1 MWLLLNCVDVLK
13 ELIKVRSFS
22 GREGEAASLIKDYLS
37 AAGVD
42 KVFFDRLG
50 NVIAEIKGG
59 GSGVVVLE
67 GHMDVVDP
75 GDLSS
80 WRTDPFTATLI
91 NGRVYGRGAVDMK
104 GAIAAQILA
113 ISMLRELDVDV
124 YAIYTTHEETAEG
137 VAFKHAITE
146 GVGRKPDVVVIGE
159 ATSLNLGI
167 GHRGR
172 AVIEV
177 SIFGLSAHASMPQ
190 EGINALVAAAEIITE
205 ASKLTSRLGSHPK
218 LGAETVVPTIIKC
231 NSESPPRIPD
241 FCEVLVDVRVV
252 TGTTEE
258 SLVSRVQEVCEPLL
272 RSSSARAIS
281 VRVRE
286 DKLKFWTGA
295 EVVAHEFFPAWLN
308 TNREL
313 IEHVLSAVRTSVN
326 PGTREYVWSFSTD
339 GVYSAGE
346 AGIETVGFGPGDER
360 LAHKPNEYV
369 SIKELEKAVKGYVEL
384 VKALNRYINFR

>member
-1 MWLLLNCVDVLK
+1 MNSLLNCVDLLK

-22 GREGEAASLIKDYLS
+22 GREGEAASLIKEYLS
-37 AAGVD
+37 SAGID

-50 NVIAEIKGG
+50 NIVAEIKGS

-80 WRTDPFTATLI
+80 WRTDPFTATVI
-91 NGRVYGRGAVDMK
+91 DGKIYGRGAVDMK
-104 GAIAAQILA
+104 GAIAAQIQAL
-113 ISMLRELDVDV
+113 STLKELDVDV

-137 VAFKHAITE
+137 VAFKHAINE
-146 GVGRKPDVVVIGE
+146 GVGRRPDVVIIGE

-177 SIFGLSAHASMPQ
+177 SVFGLSAHASMPQ
-190 EGINALVAAAEIITE
+190 EGINALVAAAEVIRE
-205 ASKLTSRLGSHPK
+205 VSRLTDRLGRHPK
-218 LGAETVVPTIIKC
+218 LGSETAVPTIIKC

-241 FCEVLVDVRVV
+241 FCEVLIDVRVV

-258 SLVSRVQEVCEPLL
+258 SLISEFQSLCERFL
-272 RSSSARAIS
+272 RNGSARAVS

-308 TNREL
+308 TNNKL
-313 IEHVLSAVRTSVN
+313 IEHVLSAVRKSVN
-326 PGTREYVWSFSTD
+326 SGAREYVWSFSTD

-346 AGIETVGFGPGDER
+346 AGIETIGFGPGDEK

-369 SIKELEKAVKGYVEL
+369 SIKELEKAVRGYVEL
-384 VKALNRYINFR
+384 IKALSKYLT